1 MKIRIFSEFSE
12 VQKQAPSLEEQ
23 QLQNEID
30 KLFKPMDKRVLDF
43 LPKTNPDLS
52 SEAIQSLLRNIP
64 ALKTVMEELNS
75 GNGNLEELQKIKETK
90 IDWMNMVSLIA
101 RESIKANLSVIDYLN
116 GVFGTNIGPN
126 TPIQVNGGTMT
137 IRDSIIYTF
146 KRTALAQATK
156 QSLWKIQN

>member
-1 MKIRIFSEFSE
+1 
-12 VQKQAPSLEEQ
+12 
-23 QLQNEID
+23 
-30 KLFKPMDKRVLDF
+30 
-43 LPKTNPDLS
+43 
-52 SEAIQSLLRNIP
+52 
-64 ALKTVMEELNS
+64 
-75 GNGNLEELQKIKETK
+75 
-90 IDWMNMVSLIA
+90 MNMVSLIA

-156 QSLWKIQN
+156 QSL

>member
-90 IDWMNMVSLIA
+90 ID
-101 RESIKANLSVIDYLN
+101 
-116 GVFGTNIGPN
+116 
-126 TPIQVNGGTMT
+126 
-137 IRDSIIYTF
+137 
-146 KRTALAQATK
+146 
-156 QSLWKIQN
+156 